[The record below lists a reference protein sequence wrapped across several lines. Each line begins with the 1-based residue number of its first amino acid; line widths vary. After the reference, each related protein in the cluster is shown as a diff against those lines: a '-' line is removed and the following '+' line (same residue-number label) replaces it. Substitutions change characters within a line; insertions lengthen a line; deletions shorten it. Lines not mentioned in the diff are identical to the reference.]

1 LTGRAAARLTL
12 AFPESARNGAEGTG
26 QNTMRLNFANAIAD
40 GIEEGMARLERA
52 RSRVMEPT

>member
-1 LTGRAAARLTL
+1 VSAAVGEKDNRPFTADEQSR
-12 AFPESARNGAEGTG
+12 
-26 QNTMRLNFANAIAD
+26 IAD

>member
-1 LTGRAAARLTL
+1 
-12 AFPESARNGAEGTG
+12 
-26 QNTMRLNFANAIAD
+26 MRLNFANAIAD